1 MAEIKVDSK
10 YAFTVTNNARNIY
23 LYANI
28 YSTFMPRLCGN
39 RNSHNS
45 LQVIFVSTVCVGH
58 PGKHLLKCISFDP
71 ASPSPR
77 LNPWK

>member
-1 MAEIKVDSK
+1 
-10 YAFTVTNNARNIY
+10 
-23 LYANI
+23 
-28 YSTFMPRLCGN
+28 MPRLCGN

-77 LNPWK
+77 LNP